1 MAEVHGPKATGA
13 RDGGPEAGDDPLALR
28 SDPEAGPGGRRAA
41 AYAAREPNPARVLA
55 LGFAGVIL
63 LGSLLLSLPFA
74 WEPGRRVAYLDALFT
89 ATSAVCVTGLVVVN
103 TAETFSTAGE
113 LIILTLIQVG
123 GLGIMT
129 MSTLFAILVGKRITF
144 RERLLIQESL
154 GQPSPAGMVRL
165 VLYVASVT
173 AAFELVGATLLTL
186 YWWLAYDMPF
196 GLAAYRGLFH
206 AVSAFN
212 NAGFDVFDSRR
223 PSLERFVGDPVITLV
238 IGGLIVAGGLGF
250 TVLADLGRRLV
261 HRRHRLSLHTRL
273 VLGTT
278 AALLV
283 LGTVLVAAGEWS
295 NPATMGA
302 LPAGR
307 KLWAAFFHSI
317 SPRTAGF
324 NMLPMAELT
333 SLTVLTTILLMF
345 VGGSPA
351 GTAGGIKT
359 TTLALLLA
367 TVRATIR
374 GEDELVLMERRIPTL
389 VVAKALALAV
399 IAAGLVLAVTVA
411 MLLWDHHSLE
421 ATIFEVV
428 SAFGT
433 VGLTLGITPDLSPVG
448 KVLILLT
455 MYAGR
460 VGPLTLAVALT
471 QRGRRPR
478 ALRYPEERVLVG

>member
-1 MAEVHGPKATGA
+1 MDTSLGGGAPQRPATGA
-13 RDGGPEAGDDPLALR
+13 AGLDAGAPPE
-28 SDPEAGPGGRRAA
+28 RRRRTAPA
-41 AYAAREPNPARVLA
+41 EAREPNPARILA

-63 LGSLLLSLPFA
+63 LGSVLLSLPVA
-74 WEPGRRVAYLDALFT
+74 WEPGQRVGYLDALFT

-103 TAETFSTAGE
+103 TAETFSTFGE
-113 LIILTLIQVG
+113 MVILALIQVG
-123 GLGIMT
+123 GLGVMT
-129 MSTLFAILVGKRITF
+129 MSTLFALLVGKRITF
-144 RERLLIQESL
+144 RERLIIQEAW
-154 GQPSPAGMVRL
+154 GQLSPAGMVRL
-165 VLYVASVT
+165 VQYVTLVSV
-173 AAFELVGATLLTL
+173 AFEAAGTLLLTL
-186 YWWLAYDMPF
+186 YWWQAYDMPF
-196 GLAAYRGLFH
+196 GLALYRGFFH

-223 PSLERFVGDPVITLV
+223 PSLERFAGDPVVTLV
-238 IGGLIVAGGLGF
+238 IGGLIIAGGLGF
-250 TVLADLGRRLV
+250 TVLADLGRRLR

-273 VLGTT
+273 VLWTT

-283 LGTVLVAAGEWS
+283 AGTVLVAVAEWS
-295 NPATMGA
+295 NPATLGS
-302 LPAGR
+302 LPVDR
-307 KLWAAFFHSI
+307 KLWAAFFHAI
-317 SPRTAGF
+317 TPRTAGF

-374 GEDELVLMERRIPTL
+374 GEDELVLMDRRVPTL
-389 VVAKALALAV
+389 TAAKALALAV
-399 IAAGLVLAVTVA
+399 LGAGLVLVVTMG
-411 MLLWDHHSLE
+411 MLLWDHHPLTATLFE
-421 ATIFEVV
+421 AV

-433 VGLTLGITPDLSPVG
+433 VGLSLGITPDLAPVS

-471 QRGRRPR
+471 RRGRRPP
-478 ALRYPEERVLVG
+478 AVRYPEERVLVG